1 MVTRWVHP
9 LAFHQYRWW
18 KPVRGGPAWFYGTP
32 RRGPTRGSRVVDLST
47 VDAPLRSLVG
57 ELHDR
62 GFGTT
67 GSCSGHFPTA
77 SWCERAWARLGQ
89 DAQAIRRGGLRL
101 HDVESGVE
109 RVLHDRSWRV
119 VARQQF
125 VQDTLSSAGKGA
137 LGITGIQPEDR
148 ARLLMQARRQGIGA
162 NLLGPDG
169 ILFVVHGKDVAE
181 LGHGWSALRRILETA
196 GTGVKA

>member
-62 GFGTT
+62 GY
-67 GSCSGHFPTA
+67 GSIGCLPCTRQSGNGE
-77 SWCERAWARLGQ
+77 SERAGRWTGFNK
-89 DAQAIRRGGLRL
+89 
-101 HDVESGVE
+101 VEC
-109 RVLHDRSWRV
+109 
-119 VARQQF
+119 
-125 VQDTLSSAGKGA
+125 
-137 LGITGIQPEDR
+137 GIHTFMPKKLDFQI
-148 ARLLMQARRQGIGA
+148 
-162 NLLGPDG
+162 
-169 ILFVVHGKDVAE
+169 
-181 LGHGWSALRRILETA
+181 
-196 GTGVKA
+196 